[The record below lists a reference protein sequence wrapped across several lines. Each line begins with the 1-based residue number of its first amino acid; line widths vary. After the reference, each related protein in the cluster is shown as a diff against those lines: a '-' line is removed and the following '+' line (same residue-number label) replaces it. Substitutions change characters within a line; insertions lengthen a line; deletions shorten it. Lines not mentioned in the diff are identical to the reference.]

1 MVCAIIA
8 GAVELY
14 EKRTVFVLEPLLPDK
29 SGAMHGRLRP
39 AMDIVLQ
46 VGVILFRL
54 AAIAGAGFCLWRF
67 HPVFWGYLHLLGTE
81 VVDVFIPSGKSET
94 PMGLFTIL
102 SAGLVGPGLAVAGIM
117 LAAANKYLLPATVYL
132 IGTYFFF
139 YNVLLPA
146 FVYSKF

>member
-1 MVCAIIA
+1 MTSSRSPRRRAIGWKELGRAPDTEKGLHMGWGLAIWGGFILSGVLMVCAIIA

-39 AMDIVLQ
+39 AMDI
-46 VGVILFRL
+46 
-54 AAIAGAGFCLWRF
+54 
-67 HPVFWGYLHLLGTE
+67 
-81 VVDVFIPSGKSET
+81 
-94 PMGLFTIL
+94 
-102 SAGLVGPGLAVAGIM
+102 M
-117 LAAANKYLLPATVYL
+117 LPAANKYLLPATVYL